1 MFLVVDLVPGRLSCK
16 FHGGYHGDVVV
27 LVSCSGRLPWRNDW
41 SQHWKSVVVISFL
54 VIVFLFW
61 LLFQAGHK

>member
-27 LVSCSGRLPWRNDW
+27 LVSCSGKVTGNSSEREL
-41 SQHWKSVVVISFL
+41 
-54 VIVFLFW
+54 
-61 LLFQAGHK
+61 